1 MHADKFLKFRKH
13 RLLDPSIVKEL
24 LKNEDLSVDDKNSN
38 AFKVVIKNKITVSVS
53 CIFFLL
59 ENFIR
64 YLAIL
69 NKLRRPTTLPD
80 NLFVNLFLKMMYP
93 IIILLFVKYT
103 DV

>member
-1 MHADKFLKFRKH
+1 MY
-13 RLLDPSIVKEL
+13 
-24 LKNEDLSVDDKNSN
+24 
-38 AFKVVIKNKITVSVS
+38 
-53 CIFFLL
+53 FFLL

-80 NLFVNLFLKMMYP
+80 NLFVNLLLKMMYP